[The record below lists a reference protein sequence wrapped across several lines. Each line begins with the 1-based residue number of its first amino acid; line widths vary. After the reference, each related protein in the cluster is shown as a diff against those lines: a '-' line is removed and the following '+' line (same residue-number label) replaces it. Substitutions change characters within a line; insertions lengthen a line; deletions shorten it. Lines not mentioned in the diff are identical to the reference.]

1 MYSCYNCGHIFS
13 DAKIGFREE
22 CPGCMRDAHVCLNC
36 IFFDKSYYNECRETK
51 AERVLDKEKQN
62 FCDYFS
68 FKSNGPGNI
77 PPKNDVNKSKDAFN
91 NLFND

>member
-1 MYSCYNCGHIFS
+1 MYLCYNCGHIFN
-13 DAKIGFREE
+13 DGKIGFRDE

-36 IFFDKSYYNECRETK
+36 LFYDKSYYNECRETK

-68 FKSNGPGNI
+68 FKTSETKDI
-77 PPKNDVNKSKDAFN
+77 VSKNSVNKAKDT
-91 NLFND
+91 FNDLFKD